1 MRKHLVA
8 LSRVWRPLWVLSV
21 RRSLCNNLCQKSIN
35 VEGLNYRAH
44 KDSVFE
50 SEMSAWH
57 DGKTKHLD
65 MQMQRE
71 SYSTETKVYVEMGL
85 SVTFLKDCRF
95 KLFLFKY
102 VLCCFFFL
110 PEHVKEVFATQASKL
125 KCEVFFLNFGISK
138 TLNFT
143 QLLLLLK
150 MCHLDSRCVE
160 NCHVRL
166 QHHLFLFSGSRSQ
179 IVGQKQAR
187 WFSFTSVTQLL
198 KYNLEKKSSEL
209 VRKDFSIY
217 TNCWQKVGGR
227 GVKLKEEDKGMV
239 LRRDGFRGESSSGV
253 TDRECVTLWTAST
266 AEKISL
272 LKYFITGPRSV

>member
-1 MRKHLVA
+1 
-8 LSRVWRPLWVLSV
+8 
-21 RRSLCNNLCQKSIN
+21 
-35 VEGLNYRAH
+35 
-44 KDSVFE
+44 
-50 SEMSAWH
+50 
-57 DGKTKHLD
+57 

-160 NCHVRL
+160 NCSITYFY
-166 QHHLFLFSGSRSQ
+166 FLE
-179 IVGQKQAR
+179 AA
-187 WFSFTSVTQLL
+187 L
-198 KYNLEKKSSEL
+198 KSSAKNRL
-209 VRKDFSIY
+209 ADF
-217 TNCWQKVGGR
+217 
-227 GVKLKEEDKGMV
+227 
-239 LRRDGFRGESSSGV
+239 
-253 TDRECVTLWTAST
+253 
-266 AEKISL
+266 L
-272 LKYFITGPRSV
+272 LLLSHSC